1 MKKAAKF
8 LMKTVKWTFIVFCV
22 FLGSLFFREQRIPAD
37 WIVSAVSSHV
47 PSNIVFKCD
56 SASFGFRRGARMRGV
71 RLYDRE
77 RMDPVKAV
85 VSADSASVDFFLRR
99 VRIVGLK
106 IPRLHDGYYLPGNIE
121 RNGRLDV
128 EIPDVPSFSLT
139 LIRPDVLGIA
149 PERVVATVKT
159 KPRRVEFADVRVSW
173 PDIDRAMSVN
183 GSVYIDL
190 DEQRFRAE
198 ARGEARQSHIRP
210 LLVTLDVPVSVE
222 YMDAFTGVT
231 EPIPVSAKWDVN
243 LVNND
248 FRMLLDLHPQLGR
261 YNDVPMRRVDG
272 ELGLSVFTRGTN
284 LTCVTTVGPL
294 SALDPKGR
302 PLDGRLVVTVTNDV
316 TKLDFDVKSGI
327 ELKDLLSIADC
338 LNDGT
343 LDCVSCETPPEIT
356 VTGTLMPDFA
366 RQAENN
372 LHGTVA
378 FKKGV
383 FFESPVEDVAFSYS
397 YVGDTISF
405 DNISLRG
412 KEGGRYTGK
421 AKLHVPASDPDSAS
435 FSMVF
440 SCSDGSLGEIAEA
453 LGGDFGGRH
462 GVVNS
467 EVEVTGPISTNLYSH
482 INGCGKVR
490 VTEGRLAQMK
500 LFMGLTDY
508 LAANVPGV
516 ASLVNQS
523 QASVDYTITNGV
535 FASDNIFIEGAVFSI
550 KASGTYDIP
559 ADKLDFTVRLQLLK
573 NDSFLGKLVHPVM
586 FPFTKLMFPFTKLL
600 LEFKVTGSAEDPKWD
615 YISVLDRIL

>member
-586 FPFTKLMFPFTKLL
+586 FPFTKLL
-600 LEFKVTGSAEDPKWD
+600 LEFKVTGSVDDPKWN

>member
-1 MKKAAKF
+1 MKKAVRF
-8 LMKTVKWTFIVFCV
+8 LVKTVKWIFIVFCV

-106 IPRLHDGYYLPGNIE
+106 IPSLHDGYYLPGNLE

-128 EIPDVPSFSLT
+128 EIPDVPSFTLT
-139 LIRPDVLGIA
+139 LVRPDVLGIA
-149 PERVVATVKT
+149 PERAVATVRT
-159 KPRRVEFADVRVSW
+159 NPRRVEFEDVRVSW
-173 PDIDRAMSVN
+173 PDIDRAMSVD
-183 GSVYIDL
+183 GSVYIDF
-190 DEQRFRAE
+190 DEQRFHAV

-210 LLVTLDVPVSVE
+210 LLVTLDVPSAVS

-231 EPIPVSAKWDVN
+231 EPVPVSASWDVN

-248 FRMLLDLHPQLGR
+248 FRMHLDLHPTLGR
-261 YNDVPMRRVDG
+261 YNGVPMRRVDG
-272 ELGLSVFTRGTN
+272 ELGLEVYTRGTN
-284 LTCVTTVGPL
+284 LNCVTTVGPL

-302 PLDGRLVVTVTNDV
+302 TLDGRLVVEVTNDV
-316 TKLDFDVKSGI
+316 TRLAFDAKSGLA
-327 ELKDLLSIADC
+327 LKDILSIADC

-356 VTGTLMPDFA
+356 VTGILMPDPA
-366 RQAENN
+366 QQAEND

-378 FKKGV
+378 FRRGV
-383 FFESPVEDVAFSYS
+383 FFESPVEDVSFSYS
-397 YVGDTISF
+397 YVGETISF
-405 DNISLRG
+405 DDISLRG

-421 AKLHVPASDPDSAS
+421 AKLHVPVSDPDSAS
-435 FSMVF
+435 FSMAF
-440 SCSDGSLGEIAEA
+440 SCRDGSLGEIAEA
-453 LGGDFGGRH
+453 LGSDFGGRQ

-467 EVEVTGPISTNLYSH
+467 EAEVTGPISTNLYSH
-482 INGCGKVR
+482 VNGRGRVR
-490 VTEGRLAQMK
+490 VTEGRIAQMK

-523 QASVDYTITNGV
+523 QASLDYTITNGV
-535 FASDNIFIEGAVFSI
+535 FASNNIFIEGGVFSI

-586 FPFTKLMFPFTKLL
+586 FPFTKLL
-600 LEFKVTGSAEDPKWD
+600 LEFKVTGSAEDPKWN

>member
-1 MKKAAKF
+1 
-8 LMKTVKWTFIVFCV
+8 MKTVKWIFIVFCV

-37 WIVSAVSSHV
+37 WVVSTVSSHV

-56 SASFGFRRGARMRGV
+56 SASFGFRRGARMRGI

-77 RMDPVKAV
+77 RADPVKAV

-128 EIPDVPSFSLT
+128 DVPDVPSFSLM
-139 LIRPDVLGIA
+139 LVRPDVLGIA
-149 PERVVATVKT
+149 PERVVATVRT
-159 KPRRVEFADVRVSW
+159 NPRRVEFNDIGVSW
-173 PDIDRAMSVN
+173 PDIDRSMSVN
-183 GSVYIDL
+183 GSAYIDF
-190 DEQRFRAE
+190 DEQRFHAV

-261 YNDVPMRRVDG
+261 YNAVPMRRVDG

-302 PLDGRLVVTVTNDV
+302 TLDGRLVVTLTNDV
-316 TKLDFDVKSGI
+316 TKLDFDVKSGL

-356 VTGTLMPDFA
+356 VSGILMPDFA

-397 YVGDTISF
+397 YVGDTMSF

-412 KEGGRYTGK
+412 QEGGRYTGK

-435 FSMVF
+435 FSMAF

-453 LGGDFGGRH
+453 LGSDFGGRH

-467 EVEVTGPISTNLYSH
+467 EVEVAGPISTNLYSH
-482 INGCGKVR
+482 LNGRGKVR

-535 FASDNIFIEGAVFSI
+535 FASNNIFIEGAVFSI
-550 KASGTYDIP
+550 RASGTYDIP

-586 FPFTKLMFPFTKLL
+586 FPFTKLL
-600 LEFKVTGSAEDPKWD
+600 LEFKVTGSADDPKWN

>member
-8 LMKTVKWTFIVFCV
+8 LMKTVKWTFSVFCV

-106 IPRLHDGYYLPGNIE
+106 IPRLHDGYYLPGNLE

-128 EIPDVPSFSLT
+128 EIPDVPSFTLT
-139 LIRPDVLGIA
+139 LVRPDVLGIA
-149 PERVVATVKT
+149 PERAVATVRT
-159 KPRRVEFADVRVSW
+159 NPRRVEFEDVRVSW
-173 PDIDRAMSVN
+173 PDIDRAMSVD
-183 GSVYIDL
+183 GSVYIDF
-190 DEQRFRAE
+190 DEQRFHAV

-210 LLVTLDVPVSVE
+210 LLVTLDVPSAVS

-231 EPIPVSAKWDVN
+231 EPVPVSASWDVN

-248 FRMLLDLHPQLGR
+248 FRMHLDLHPTLGR
-261 YNDVPMRRVDG
+261 YNGVPMRRVDG
-272 ELGLSVFTRGTN
+272 ELGLEVYTRGTN
-284 LTCVTTVGPL
+284 LNCVTTVGPL

-302 PLDGRLVVTVTNDV
+302 TLDGRLAVVVTNDI
-316 TKLDFDVKSGI
+316 TRLEFDAKSGLA
-327 ELKDLLSIADC
+327 LKDILSIADC

-356 VTGTLMPDFA
+356 VTGTLMPDPA

-378 FKKGV
+378 FKRGV

-412 KEGGRYTGK
+412 KEGGRYTGR

-435 FSMVF
+435 FSMAF
-440 SCSDGSLGEIAEA
+440 SCRDGSLGEIAEV
-453 LGGDFGGRH
+453 LGSDFGGRH

-467 EVEVTGPISTNLYSH
+467 EVEITGPISTNLYPH
-482 INGCGKVR
+482 VNGRGKVR

-535 FASDNIFIEGAVFSI
+535 FFSDNILIEGAVFSI

-559 ADKLDFTVRLQLLK
+559 ADNLDFTVRLQLLK

-586 FPFTKLMFPFTKLL
+586 FPFTKLL
-600 LEFKVTGSAEDPKWD
+600 LEFKVTGSADDPKWD

>member
-440 SCSDGSLGEIAEA
+440 SCSDGSLGEIAEV

-586 FPFTKLMFPFTKLL
+586 FPFTKLL
-600 LEFKVTGSAEDPKWD
+600 LEFKVTGSVDDPKWD

>member
-1 MKKAAKF
+1 
-8 LMKTVKWTFIVFCV
+8 MKTVKWTFIVFCV
-22 FLGSLFFREQRIPAD
+22 FLGSLFFREQRIPAE
-37 WIVSAVSSHV
+37 WVVSAVSSHV

-56 SASFGFRRGARMRGV
+56 SAAFGFRRGARMRGV

-77 RMDPVKAV
+77 RTDPVKAV

-99 VRIVGLK
+99 VRIVGRK
-106 IPRLHDGYYLPGNIE
+106 IPRLHDGYYLPGNLE

-128 EIPDVPSFSLT
+128 EIPDMPSFTLT
-139 LIRPDVLGIA
+139 LVRPDVLGIA
-149 PERVVATVKT
+149 PERAVATVRT
-159 KPRRVEFADVRVSW
+159 NPRRVEFEDVRVSW
-173 PDIDRAMSVN
+173 PDIDRAMSVD
-183 GSVYIDL
+183 GSVYIDF
-190 DEQRFRAE
+190 DEQRFHAV

-210 LLVTLDVPVSVE
+210 LLVTLDVPSAVS

-231 EPIPVSAKWDVN
+231 EPVPVSASWDVN

-248 FRMLLDLHPQLGR
+248 FRMHLDLHPMLGR
-261 YNDVPMRRVDG
+261 YNGVPMRRVDG
-272 ELGLSVFTRGTN
+272 ELGLSVYTRGTN
-284 LTCVTTVGPL
+284 LNCETTIGPL

-302 PLDGRLVVTVTNDV
+302 TLDGRLVVVVTNDV
-316 TKLDFDVKSGI
+316 TRLEFDAKSGLA
-327 ELKDLLSIADC
+327 LKDILSIADC

-356 VTGTLMPDFA
+356 VTGTLMPDPA

-372 LHGTVA
+372 LHGAVS
-378 FKKGV
+378 FKRGV

-405 DNISLRG
+405 SDISLRG
-412 KEGGRYTGK
+412 KEGGRYAGK

-435 FSMVF
+435 FSMSF
-440 SCSDGSLGEIAEA
+440 SCRDGSLGEIAEA
-453 LGGDFGGRH
+453 LGSDFGGRQ

-467 EVEVTGPISTNLYSH
+467 EAEVTGLISTNLYSH
-482 INGCGKVR
+482 INGRGRVR

-535 FASDNIFIEGAVFSI
+535 FASDSIFIEGGVFSI

-559 ADKLDFTVRLQLLK
+559 ADNLDFTVRLQLLK
-573 NDSFLGKLVHPVM
+573 NDSFIGKLVHPV
-586 FPFTKLMFPFTKLL
+586 MFPFTKLL
-600 LEFKVTGSAEDPKWD
+600 LEFKVTGSAEDPKWN

>member
-37 WIVSAVSSHV
+37 WVVSAVDSHM

-440 SCSDGSLGEIAEA
+440 SCSDGSLGEIAEV

-586 FPFTKLMFPFTKLL
+586 FPFTKLL
-600 LEFKVTGSAEDPKWD
+600 LEFKVTGSVDDPKWD

>member
-22 FLGSLFFREQRIPAD
+22 FLGSLFFREQRVPAD
-37 WIVSAVSSHV
+37 WIVSAVSSHM

-56 SASFGFRRGARMRGV
+56 SAAFGFRRGARMRGV

-77 RMDPVKAV
+77 RTDPVKAV

-106 IPRLHDGYYLPGNIE
+106 VPRLHDGYYLPGNIE

-128 EIPDVPSFSLT
+128 EIPAIPSFSLT

-159 KPRRVEFADVRVSW
+159 KTRRVEFEDVSVSW

-183 GSVYIDL
+183 GSVYIDF
-190 DEQRFRAE
+190 DEQRFHAV

-210 LLVTLDVPVSVE
+210 LLVTLDVPSAVT

-231 EPIPVSAKWDVN
+231 EPVPVSASWDVN

-248 FRMLLDLHPQLGR
+248 FRMHLDLHPLLGR
-261 YNDVPMRRVDG
+261 YNGVPMRRVDG
-272 ELGLSVFTRGTN
+272 GLGLEVCTRGTN
-284 LTCVTTVGPL
+284 LNCVTTVGPL

-302 PLDGRLVVTVTNDV
+302 TLDGRLVVVVTNDM
-316 TKLDFDVKSGI
+316 TRLEFDVKSGLA
-327 ELKDLLSIADC
+327 LKDLLSIADC

-356 VTGTLMPDFA
+356 VVGTLLPDLA
-366 RQAENN
+366 MQAENN

-378 FKKGV
+378 FKRGV

-405 DNISLRG
+405 DDISLRG

-421 AKLHVPASDPDSAS
+421 AKLNVSASDPDSAS

-440 SCSDGSLGEIAEA
+440 SCRDGSLGEIAEA
-453 LGGDFGGRH
+453 LGSDFGGRH
-462 GVVNS
+462 GIVNS
-467 EVEVTGPISTNLYSH
+467 EVEVSGLISTNLYSH
-482 INGCGKVR
+482 LNARGKVR

-535 FASDNIFIEGAVFSI
+535 FASDNILIEGAVFSI

-559 ADKLDFTVRLQLLK
+559 ADKLNFTVRLQLLK

-586 FPFTKLMFPFTKLL
+586 FPFTKLL
-600 LEFKVTGSAEDPKWD
+600 LEFRVTGSAEDPKWD

>member
-106 IPRLHDGYYLPGNIE
+106 IPRLHDGYYLPGNLE

-128 EIPDVPSFSLT
+128 EIPDVPSFTLT
-139 LIRPDVLGIA
+139 LVRPDVLGIA
-149 PERVVATVKT
+149 PERAVATVRT
-159 KPRRVEFADVRVSW
+159 NPRRVEFEDVRVSW
-173 PDIDRAMSVN
+173 PDIDRAMSVD
-183 GSVYIDL
+183 GSVYVDF
-190 DEQRFRAE
+190 DEQRFHAV

-210 LLVTLDVPVSVE
+210 LLVTLDVPSAVS

-231 EPIPVSAKWDVN
+231 EPVPVSASWDVN

-248 FRMLLDLHPQLGR
+248 FRMHLDLHPTLGR
-261 YNDVPMRRVDG
+261 YNGVPMRRVDG
-272 ELGLSVFTRGTN
+272 ELGLEVYTRGTN
-284 LTCVTTVGPL
+284 LNCVTTVGPL

-302 PLDGRLVVTVTNDV
+302 TLDGRLAVVVTNDI
-316 TKLDFDVKSGI
+316 TRLEFDAKSGLA
-327 ELKDLLSIADC
+327 LKDILSIADC

-356 VTGTLMPDFA
+356 VTGTLMPDPA

-378 FKKGV
+378 FKRGV

-412 KEGGRYTGK
+412 KEGGRYTGR
-421 AKLHVPASDPDSAS
+421 AKLHVPASDPNSAS
-435 FSMVF
+435 FSMAF
-440 SCSDGSLGEIAEA
+440 SCRDGSLGEIAEV
-453 LGGDFGGRH
+453 LGSDFGGRH

-467 EVEVTGPISTNLYSH
+467 EVEITGPISTNLYPH
-482 INGCGKVR
+482 VNGRGKVR

-535 FASDNIFIEGAVFSI
+535 FFSDNILIEGAVFSI

-559 ADKLDFTVRLQLLK
+559 ADNLDFTVRLQLLK

-586 FPFTKLMFPFTKLL
+586 FPFTKLL
-600 LEFKVTGSAEDPKWD
+600 LEFKVTGSADDPKWD

>member
-106 IPRLHDGYYLPGNIE
+106 IPRLHDGYYLPGNLE

-128 EIPDVPSFSLT
+128 EIPDVPSFTLT
-139 LIRPDVLGIA
+139 LVRPDVLGIA
-149 PERVVATVKT
+149 PERAVATVRMN
-159 KPRRVEFADVRVSW
+159 PRRVEFEDVRVSW
-173 PDIDRAMSVN
+173 PDIDRAMSVD
-183 GSVYIDL
+183 GSVYIDF
-190 DEQRFRAE
+190 DEQRFHAV

-210 LLVTLDVPVSVE
+210 LLVTLDVPSAVS

-231 EPIPVSAKWDVN
+231 EPVPVSASWDVN

-248 FRMLLDLHPQLGR
+248 FRMHLDLHPTLGR
-261 YNDVPMRRVDG
+261 YNGVPMRRVDG
-272 ELGLSVFTRGTN
+272 ELGLEVYTRGTN
-284 LTCVTTVGPL
+284 LNCVTTVGPL

-302 PLDGRLVVTVTNDV
+302 TLDGRLAVVVTNDM
-316 TKLDFDVKSGI
+316 TRLDFDAKSGLA
-327 ELKDLLSIADC
+327 LKDILSIADC

-356 VTGTLMPDFA
+356 VTGTLMPDPA
-366 RQAENN
+366 MQAENN

-378 FKKGV
+378 FKRGV

-412 KEGGRYTGK
+412 KEGGRYTGR
-421 AKLHVPASDPDSAS
+421 AKLHVSASDPDSAS
-435 FSMVF
+435 FSMAL
-440 SCSDGSLGEIAEA
+440 SCRDGSLGEIAEV
-453 LGGDFGGRH
+453 LGSDFGGRH

-467 EVEVTGPISTNLYSH
+467 EVEIAGPISTNLYPH
-482 INGCGKVR
+482 VNGRGKVR

-535 FASDNIFIEGAVFSI
+535 FFSDNILIEGAVFSI

-559 ADKLDFTVRLQLLK
+559 ADNLDFTVRLQLLK

-586 FPFTKLMFPFTKLL
+586 FPFTKLL
-600 LEFKVTGSAEDPKWD
+600 LEFKVTGSADDPKWD

>member
-8 LMKTVKWTFIVFCV
+8 LIKTVKWVFIVFCV
-22 FLGSLFFREQRIPAD
+22 FIGSLFFREQRIPAD
-37 WIVSAVSSHV
+37 WVVSAVSSHV

-56 SASFGFRRGARMRGV
+56 SVSFGFRRGARVRGI

-77 RMDPVKAV
+77 RADPVQAV

-99 VRIVGLK
+99 VRVVGLK

-121 RNGRLDV
+121 RNERLDV
-128 EIPDVPSFSLT
+128 EVPDVPSFSLA
-139 LIRPDVLGIA
+139 LVRPDVFGIA
-149 PERVVATVKT
+149 PERVVATVRT
-159 KPRRVEFADVRVSW
+159 NPRRIEFDDVCVSW

-183 GSVYIDL
+183 GSASIDF
-190 DEQRFRAE
+190 DEQRFRAV

-210 LLVTLDVPVSVE
+210 LLVTLDVPVAVS
-222 YMDAFTGVT
+222 YMDAFTCVT
-231 EPIPVSAKWDVN
+231 EPVPVSASWDVN

-248 FRMLLDLHPQLGR
+248 FRMHLDLHPMLGR
-261 YNDVPMRRVDG
+261 YNGVPMRRVDG
-272 ELGLSVFTRGTN
+272 ELALSVCTRGTN
-284 LTCVTTVGPL
+284 LNCVTTIGPL

-302 PLDGRLVVTVTNDV
+302 TLDGRLAVVVTNDV
-316 TKLDFDVKSGI
+316 TRLEFDAKSGLA
-327 ELKDLLSIADC
+327 LKDVLSIADC

-356 VTGTLMPDFA
+356 VAGTLMPDPA
-366 RQAENN
+366 RQSEND

-378 FKKGV
+378 FKRGV
-383 FFESPVEDVAFSYS
+383 FFESPVEDVSFSYS

-405 DNISLRG
+405 DDVSLRG

-435 FSMVF
+435 FSMAF
-440 SCSDGSLGEIAEA
+440 SCRDGSLGEIAEV
-453 LGGDFGGRH
+453 LGGDFGERH
-462 GVVNS
+462 GIVNS
-467 EVEVTGPISTNLYSH
+467 EVEVTGPISTNLYPH
-482 INGCGKVR
+482 LNGRGRVR

-535 FASDNIFIEGAVFSI
+535 FSSNNIFIEGAVFSI

-559 ADKLDFTVRLQLLK
+559 ADNLDFTVRLQLLK

-586 FPFTKLMFPFTKLL
+586 FPFTKLL
-600 LEFKVTGSAEDPKWD
+600 LEFKVTGSVANPKWD
-615 YISVLDRIL
+615 YMSVLDRIL

>member
-1 MKKAAKF
+1 MKNAVRF
-8 LMKTVKWTFIVFCV
+8 LLKTVKWIFIVFCV

-56 SASFGFRRGARMRGV
+56 SAAFGFRRGARMRGL

-106 IPRLHDGYYLPGNIE
+106 IPRLHDGYYLPGNLE

-149 PERVVATVKT
+149 PEKVVATVRT
-159 KPRRVEFADVRVSW
+159 NPRRAEFNDVCVSW

-183 GSVYIDL
+183 GSAHIDF
-190 DEQRFRAE
+190 DEQRFHAV

-210 LLVTLDVPVSVE
+210 LLVTLDVPCAIS

-231 EPIPVSAKWDVN
+231 EPVPVSASWDVN

-248 FRMLLDLHPQLGR
+248 FRMHLDLHPMLGR
-261 YNDVPMRRVDG
+261 YNGVPMRRVDG
-272 ELGLSVFTRGTN
+272 ELGLEVCTRGTN
-284 LTCVTTVGPL
+284 LNCLTTIGPL

-302 PLDGRLVVTVTNDV
+302 TLDGRLAVVVTNDV
-316 TKLDFDVKSGI
+316 TRLEFDAKSGLA
-327 ELKDLLSIADC
+327 LKDILSIADC

-343 LDCVSCETPPEIT
+343 LDCVSCETPPEVT
-356 VTGTLMPDFA
+356 VSGTLMPDPA
-366 RQAENN
+366 KQAENN
-372 LHGTVA
+372 IHGTVSFA
-378 FKKGV
+378 RGV
-383 FFESPVEDVAFSYS
+383 FLESPVEDVSFSYS

-435 FSMVF
+435 FSLVF
-440 SCSDGSLGEIAEA
+440 SCRNGSLGEIAEA
-453 LGGDFGGRH
+453 LGSDFGGRH

-467 EVEVTGPISTNLYSH
+467 EVEVTGPISTNLYPY
-482 INGCGKVR
+482 INGRGRVR

-535 FASDNIFIEGAVFSI
+535 FASNNILIEGDVFSI
-550 KASGTYDIP
+550 KAAGTYDIS

-573 NDSFLGKLVHPVM
+573 NDSFLGKLDHPV
-586 FPFTKLMFPFTKLL
+586 MFPFTKLL

>member
-106 IPRLHDGYYLPGNIE
+106 IPRLHDGYYLPGNLE

-128 EIPDVPSFSLT
+128 EIPDVPSFTLT
-139 LIRPDVLGIA
+139 LVRPDVLGIA
-149 PERVVATVKT
+149 PERAVATVRT
-159 KPRRVEFADVRVSW
+159 NPRRVEFEDVRVSW
-173 PDIDRAMSVN
+173 PDIDRAMSVD
-183 GSVYIDL
+183 GSVYIDF
-190 DEQRFRAE
+190 DEQRFHAV

-210 LLVTLDVPVSVE
+210 LLVTLDVPSAVS

-231 EPIPVSAKWDVN
+231 EPVPVSASWDVN

-248 FRMLLDLHPQLGR
+248 FRMHLDLHPTLGR
-261 YNDVPMRRVDG
+261 YNGVPMRRVDG
-272 ELGLSVFTRGTN
+272 ELGLEVYTRGTN
-284 LTCVTTVGPL
+284 LNCVTTVGPL

-302 PLDGRLVVTVTNDV
+302 TLDGRLAVVVTNDI
-316 TKLDFDVKSGI
+316 TRLEFDAKSGLA
-327 ELKDLLSIADC
+327 LKDILSIADC

-356 VTGTLMPDFA
+356 VTGTLMPDPA

-378 FKKGV
+378 FKRGV

-412 KEGGRYTGK
+412 KEGGRYTGR
-421 AKLHVPASDPDSAS
+421 AKLHVSASDPDSAS
-435 FSMVF
+435 FSMAL
-440 SCSDGSLGEIAEA
+440 SCRDGSLGEIAEV
-453 LGGDFGGRH
+453 LGSDFGGRH

-467 EVEVTGPISTNLYSH
+467 EVEITGPISTNLYPH
-482 INGCGKVR
+482 VNGRGKVR

-535 FASDNIFIEGAVFSI
+535 FFSDNILIEGAVFSI

-559 ADKLDFTVRLQLLK
+559 ADNLDFTVRLQLLK

-586 FPFTKLMFPFTKLL
+586 FPFTKLL
-600 LEFKVTGSAEDPKWD
+600 LEFKVTGSAGDPKWD

>member
-106 IPRLHDGYYLPGNIE
+106 IPRLHDGYYLPGNLE

-128 EIPDVPSFSLT
+128 EIPDVPSFTLT
-139 LIRPDVLGIA
+139 LVRPDVLGIA
-149 PERVVATVKT
+149 PERAVATVRT
-159 KPRRVEFADVRVSW
+159 NPRRVEFEDVRVSW
-173 PDIDRAMSVN
+173 PDIDRAMSVD
-183 GSVYIDL
+183 GSVYIDF
-190 DEQRFRAE
+190 DEQRFHAV

-210 LLVTLDVPVSVE
+210 LLVTLDVPSAVS

-231 EPIPVSAKWDVN
+231 EPVPVSASWDVN

-248 FRMLLDLHPQLGR
+248 FRMHLDLHPTLGR
-261 YNDVPMRRVDG
+261 YNGVPMRRVDG
-272 ELGLSVFTRGTN
+272 ELGLEVYTRGTN
-284 LTCVTTVGPL
+284 LNCVTTVGPL

-302 PLDGRLVVTVTNDV
+302 TLDGRLAVVVTNDI
-316 TKLDFDVKSGI
+316 TRLEFDAKSGLA
-327 ELKDLLSIADC
+327 LKDILSIADC

-356 VTGTLMPDFA
+356 VTGTLMPDPA

-378 FKKGV
+378 FKRGV

-412 KEGGRYTGK
+412 KEGGRYTGR
-421 AKLHVPASDPDSAS
+421 AKLHVPASDPNSAS
-435 FSMVF
+435 FSMAF
-440 SCSDGSLGEIAEA
+440 SCRDGSLGEIAEV
-453 LGGDFGGRH
+453 LGSDFGGRH

-467 EVEVTGPISTNLYSH
+467 EVEITGPISTNLYPH
-482 INGCGKVR
+482 VNGRGKVR

-535 FASDNIFIEGAVFSI
+535 FFSDNILIEGAVFSI

-559 ADKLDFTVRLQLLK
+559 ADNLDFTVRLQLLK

-586 FPFTKLMFPFTKLL
+586 FPFTKLL
-600 LEFKVTGSAEDPKWD
+600 LEFKVTGSADDPKWD

>member
-1 MKKAAKF
+1 MKKAVRF
-8 LMKTVKWTFIVFCV
+8 LVKTVKWIFIVFCV

-106 IPRLHDGYYLPGNIE
+106 IPRLHDGYYLPGNLE

-128 EIPDVPSFSLT
+128 EIPNVPSFTLT
-139 LIRPDVLGIA
+139 LVRPDVLGIA
-149 PERVVATVKT
+149 PERAVATVRT
-159 KPRRVEFADVRVSW
+159 NPRRVEFEDVRVSW
-173 PDIDRAMSVN
+173 PDIDRAMSVD
-183 GSVYIDL
+183 GSVYIDF
-190 DEQRFRAE
+190 DEQRFHAV

-210 LLVTLDVPVSVE
+210 LLVTLDVPSAVS

-231 EPIPVSAKWDVN
+231 EPVPVSASWDVT

-248 FRMLLDLHPQLGR
+248 LRMHLDLHPTLGR
-261 YNDVPMRRVDG
+261 YNGVPMRRVDG
-272 ELGLSVFTRGTN
+272 ELGLEVYTRGTN
-284 LTCVTTVGPL
+284 LNCVTTVGPL

-302 PLDGRLVVTVTNDV
+302 TLDGRLAVVVTNDI
-316 TKLDFDVKSGI
+316 TRLEFDAKSGLA
-327 ELKDLLSIADC
+327 LKDILSIADC

-356 VTGTLMPDFA
+356 VTGTLMPDPA

-378 FKKGV
+378 FKRGV

-412 KEGGRYTGK
+412 KEGGRYTGR

-435 FSMVF
+435 FSMAF
-440 SCSDGSLGEIAEA
+440 SCRDGSLGEIAEV
-453 LGGDFGGRH
+453 LGSDFGGRH

-467 EVEVTGPISTNLYSH
+467 EVEITGPISTNLYPH
-482 INGCGKVR
+482 VNGRGKVR

-535 FASDNIFIEGAVFSI
+535 FFSDNILIEGAVFSI

-559 ADKLDFTVRLQLLK
+559 ADNLDFTVRLQLLK

-586 FPFTKLMFPFTKLL
+586 FPFTKLL
-600 LEFKVTGSAEDPKWD
+600 LEFKVTGSADDPKWD

>member
-1 MKKAAKF
+1 
-8 LMKTVKWTFIVFCV
+8 MKTVKWTFIVFCV

-37 WIVSAVSSHV
+37 WVVSTVNSHV

-77 RMDPVKAV
+77 RTDPVKAV

-106 IPRLHDGYYLPGNIE
+106 VPRLHDGYYLPGNLE

-128 EIPDVPSFSLT
+128 EIPDVPSFTLT
-139 LIRPDVLGIA
+139 LVRPDVLGIA
-149 PERVVATVKT
+149 PERAVATVRT
-159 KPRRVEFADVRVSW
+159 NPRRVEFEDVRVSW
-173 PDIDRAMSVN
+173 PDIDRAMSVD
-183 GSVYIDL
+183 GSVYIDF

-198 ARGEARQSHIRP
+198 ARDEARQSHIRP

-397 YVGDTISF
+397 YVGDTMSF

-412 KEGGRYTGK
+412 QEGGRYTGK
-421 AKLHVPASDPDSAS
+421 AKLHVPASNPDSAS
-435 FSMVF
+435 FSMAF

-482 INGCGKVR
+482 LNGRGKVR

-535 FASDNIFIEGAVFSI
+535 FASNNIFIEGAVFSI
-550 KASGTYDIP
+550 RATGTYDIP

-586 FPFTKLMFPFTKLL
+586 FPFTKLL
-600 LEFKVTGSAEDPKWD
+600 LEFTVTGSADDPKWD
-615 YISVLDRIL
+615 DISVLDRIL

>member
-106 IPRLHDGYYLPGNIE
+106 IPRLHDGYYLPGNLE
-121 RNGRLDV
+121 RDGRLDV
-128 EIPDVPSFSLT
+128 EIPDVPSFTLT
-139 LIRPDVLGIA
+139 LVRPDVLGIA
-149 PERVVATVKT
+149 PERAVATVRT
-159 KPRRVEFADVRVSW
+159 NPRRVEFEDVRVSW
-173 PDIDRAMSVN
+173 PDIDRAMSVD
-183 GSVYIDL
+183 GSVYIDF
-190 DEQRFRAE
+190 DEQRFHAV

-210 LLVTLDVPVSVE
+210 LLVTLDVPSAVS

-231 EPIPVSAKWDVN
+231 EPVPVSASWDVN

-248 FRMLLDLHPQLGR
+248 FRMHLDLHPTLGR
-261 YNDVPMRRVDG
+261 YNGVPMRRVDG
-272 ELGLSVFTRGTN
+272 ELGLEVYTRGTN
-284 LTCVTTVGPL
+284 LNCVTTVGPL

-302 PLDGRLVVTVTNDV
+302 TLDGRLAVVVTNDI
-316 TKLDFDVKSGI
+316 TRLEFDAKSGLA
-327 ELKDLLSIADC
+327 LKDILSIADC

-356 VTGTLMPDFA
+356 VTGTLMPDPA

-378 FKKGV
+378 FKRGV

-435 FSMVF
+435 FSMAFV
-440 SCSDGSLGEIAEA
+440 CRDGSLGEIAEV
-453 LGGDFGGRH
+453 LGSDFGGRH

-467 EVEVTGPISTNLYSH
+467 EVEITGPISTNLYPH
-482 INGCGKVR
+482 VNGRGKVR

-535 FASDNIFIEGAVFSI
+535 FSSNNIFIEGAVFSI

-559 ADKLDFTVRLQLLK
+559 ADNLDFTVRLQLLK

-586 FPFTKLMFPFTKLL
+586 FPFTKLL
-600 LEFKVTGSAEDPKWD
+600 LEFKVTGPADNPKWD

>member
-106 IPRLHDGYYLPGNIE
+106 IPRLHDGYYLPGNLE
-121 RNGRLDV
+121 RDGRLDV
-128 EIPDVPSFSLT
+128 EIPDVPSFTLT
-139 LIRPDVLGIA
+139 LVRPDVLGIA
-149 PERVVATVKT
+149 PERAVATVRT
-159 KPRRVEFADVRVSW
+159 NPRRVEFEDVRVSW
-173 PDIDRAMSVN
+173 PDIDRAMSVD
-183 GSVYIDL
+183 GSVYIDF
-190 DEQRFRAE
+190 DEQRFHAV

-210 LLVTLDVPVSVE
+210 LLVTLDVPSAVS

-231 EPIPVSAKWDVN
+231 EPVPVSASWDVN

-248 FRMLLDLHPQLGR
+248 FRMHLDLHPTLGR
-261 YNDVPMRRVDG
+261 YNGVPMRRVDG
-272 ELGLSVFTRGTN
+272 ELGLEVYTRGTN
-284 LTCVTTVGPL
+284 LNCVTTVGPL

-302 PLDGRLVVTVTNDV
+302 TLDGRLAVVVTNDI
-316 TKLDFDVKSGI
+316 TRLEFDAKSGLA
-327 ELKDLLSIADC
+327 LKDILSIADC

-343 LDCVSCETPPEIT
+343 LDCISCETPPEIT
-356 VTGTLMPDFA
+356 VTGTLMPDPA

-378 FKKGV
+378 FKRGV

-435 FSMVF
+435 FSMAF
-440 SCSDGSLGEIAEA
+440 SCRDGSLGEIAEV
-453 LGGDFGGRH
+453 LGSDFGGRH

-467 EVEVTGPISTNLYSH
+467 EVEITGPISTNLYPH
-482 INGCGKVR
+482 VNGRGKVR

-535 FASDNIFIEGAVFSI
+535 FSSNNIFIEGAVFSI

-559 ADKLDFTVRLQLLK
+559 ADNLDFTVRLQLLK

-586 FPFTKLMFPFTKLL
+586 FPFTKLL
-600 LEFKVTGSAEDPKWD
+600 LEFKVTGPADNPKWD

>member
-1 MKKAAKF
+1 MKKALKF

-22 FLGSLFFREQRIPAD
+22 FLGSLFFRDQRIPAD
-37 WIVSAVSSHV
+37 WIVSAVDSRV

-56 SASFGFRRGARMRGV
+56 SASFGFRHGAKMRGV

-77 RMDPVKAV
+77 RVDPVRAV
-85 VSADSASVDFFLRR
+85 VSADSASVDFLLRR

-106 IPRLHDGYYLPGNIE
+106 IPRLHDGYYLPGNSE
-121 RNGRLDV
+121 RNGRLNV

-149 PERVVATVKT
+149 PEKAVATVKVS
-159 KPRRVEFADVRVSW
+159 PRRLEFGDVRVSW

-183 GSVYIDL
+183 GSVYIDF
-190 DEQRFRAE
+190 DEQRFHAV

-210 LLVTLDVPVSVE
+210 LLVTLDVPSAIS

-231 EPIPVSAKWDVN
+231 EPVPVSASWDVN
-243 LVNND
+243 LFNND
-248 FRMLLDLHPQLGR
+248 FRMHLDMHPMLGR
-261 YNDVPMRRVDG
+261 YNGVPMRRVDG
-272 ELGLSVFTRGTN
+272 ELDLLVYTRGTN
-284 LTCVTTVGPL
+284 LNCVTTVGPL

-302 PLDGRLVVTVTNDV
+302 TLDGRLVVLVTNDV
-316 TKLDFDVKSGI
+316 TRLEFDAKSGLA
-327 ELKDLLSIADC
+327 LKDILSIADC

-356 VTGTLMPDFA
+356 IAGTLMPELAMQPGND
-366 RQAENN
+366 

-378 FKKGV
+378 FRRGV
-383 FFESPVEDVAFSYS
+383 FFGSPVEDVAFSYS

-405 DNISLRG
+405 DDISLRG

-421 AKLHVPASDPDSAS
+421 AKLHVPDSNADSAS
-435 FSMVF
+435 FSLAF
-440 SCSDGSLGEIAEA
+440 TCRDGSLGEIAEV
-453 LGGDFGGRH
+453 LGSDLGGRH
-462 GVVNS
+462 GIVNS
-467 EVEVTGPISTNLYSH
+467 EVEMTGPVSTNMYPQL
-482 INGCGKVR
+482 NGRGRIR
-490 VTEGRLAQMK
+490 VTEGRLARMK

-516 ASLVNQS
+516 AALVNQS

-535 FASDNIFIEGAVFSI
+535 FASNNIFIEGDVFSI
-550 KASGTYDIP
+550 RASGSYDIP

-586 FPFTKLMFPFTKLL
+586 FPFTKLL
-600 LEFKVTGSAEDPKWD
+600 LEFKVTGSADKPKWD

>member
-106 IPRLHDGYYLPGNIE
+106 IPRLHDGYYLPGNLE

-128 EIPDVPSFSLT
+128 EIPDVPSFTLT
-139 LIRPDVLGIA
+139 LVRPDVLGIA
-149 PERVVATVKT
+149 PERAVATVRT
-159 KPRRVEFADVRVSW
+159 NPRRVEFEDVRVSW
-173 PDIDRAMSVN
+173 PDIDRAMSVD
-183 GSVYIDL
+183 GSVYIDF
-190 DEQRFRAE
+190 DEQRFHAV

-210 LLVTLDVPVSVE
+210 LLVTLDVPSAVS

-231 EPIPVSAKWDVN
+231 EPVPVSASWDVN

-248 FRMLLDLHPQLGR
+248 FRMHLDLHPTLGR
-261 YNDVPMRRVDG
+261 YNGVPMRRVDG
-272 ELGLSVFTRGTN
+272 ELGLEVYTRGTN
-284 LTCVTTVGPL
+284 LNCVTTVGPL

-302 PLDGRLVVTVTNDV
+302 TLDGRLAVVVTNDI
-316 TKLDFDVKSGI
+316 TRLEFDAKSGLA
-327 ELKDLLSIADC
+327 LKDILSIADC

-356 VTGTLMPDFA
+356 VTGTLMPDPA

-378 FKKGV
+378 FKRGV

-405 DNISLRG
+405 DDISLRG

-435 FSMVF
+435 FSMAF
-440 SCSDGSLGEIAEA
+440 SCRDGSLGEIAEV
-453 LGGDFGGRH
+453 LGSDFGGRH

-467 EVEVTGPISTNLYSH
+467 EVEVTGPISTNLYPY
-482 INGCGKVR
+482 INGRGRVR

-535 FASDNIFIEGAVFSI
+535 FASNNILIEGDVFSI
-550 KASGTYDIP
+550 KAAGTYDIS

-586 FPFTKLMFPFTKLL
+586 FPFTKLL

>member
-1 MKKAAKF
+1 MKKAVKF
-8 LMKTVKWTFIVFCV
+8 LMKAVKWCFIVFCV

-37 WIVSAVSSHV
+37 WVVSAVDSHM

-56 SASFGFRRGARMRGV
+56 SASFGFRRGARMRGI

-77 RMDPVKAV
+77 RADPVKSV

-106 IPRLHDGYYLPGNIE
+106 IPSLHDGYYLPGNSE
-121 RNGRLDV
+121 RNERLDV
-128 EIPDVPSFSLT
+128 EIPDMPSFSLT

-149 PERVVATVKT
+149 PDRVVATVRT
-159 KPRRVEFADVRVSW
+159 NPRRVEFNDVCVSW

-183 GSVYIDL
+183 GSVYIDF
-190 DEQRFRAE
+190 DEQRFHAV

-210 LLVTLDVPVSVE
+210 LLVTLDVPTAIS

-231 EPIPVSAKWDVN
+231 EPVPVSASWDVN

-248 FRMLLDLHPQLGR
+248 FRMHLDLHPMLGR
-261 YNDVPMRRVDG
+261 YNGVPMRRVDG
-272 ELGLSVFTRGTN
+272 ELGLSVYTRGTN
-284 LTCVTTVGPL
+284 LNCVTTVGPL

-302 PLDGRLVVTVTNDV
+302 TLDGRLVVAVTNDV
-316 TKLDFDVKSGI
+316 TRLEFDAKSGLA
-327 ELKDLLSIADC
+327 LKDILSIADC

-343 LDCVSCETPPEIT
+343 LDCVSCETPPAIT
-356 VTGTLMPDFA
+356 VTGTLMPDPA
-366 RQAENN
+366 RQADND

-378 FKKGV
+378 FKRGV

-405 DNISLRG
+405 DDISMRG
-412 KEGGRYTGK
+412 KDGGHYTGR

-435 FSMVF
+435 FSMAFV
-440 SCSDGSLGEIAEA
+440 CRDGSLGEIADA
-453 LGGDFGGRH
+453 LGGNFGGRH

-467 EVEVTGPISTNLYSH
+467 EVEVTGPISTNLYPH
-482 INGCGKVR
+482 LNGRGRVR
-490 VTEGRLAQMK
+490 VTEGRIAQMK

-508 LAANVPGV
+508 LAANVPGI

-535 FASDNIFIEGAVFSI
+535 FASNNILIEGAVFSI

-573 NDSFLGKLVHPVM
+573 NESFLGKLVHPVM
-586 FPFTKLMFPFTKLL
+586 FPFTKLL
-600 LEFKVTGSAEDPKWD
+600 LEFKVTGSVDDPKWN

>member
-1 MKKAAKF
+1 
-8 LMKTVKWTFIVFCV
+8 
-22 FLGSLFFREQRIPAD
+22 LFFREQRISAD
-37 WIVSAVSSHV
+37 WIASAVSSHV

-56 SASFGFRRGARMRGV
+56 SASFGFRRGARMRGI

-77 RMDPVKAV
+77 RMDPVKVV

-106 IPRLHDGYYLPGNIE
+106 IPRLHDGYYLPGNLE

-128 EIPDVPSFSLT
+128 EIPDAPSFALT
-139 LIRPDVLGIA
+139 LIRPDVFGIA
-149 PERVVATVKT
+149 PERVVATVRT
-159 KPRRVEFADVRVSW
+159 NPRRVEFDDVRVSW
-173 PDIDRAMSVN
+173 PDMDCAMSVN
-183 GSVYIDL
+183 GSVYIDF
-190 DEQRFRAE
+190 DEQRFHAV

-210 LLVTLDVPVSVE
+210 LLVTLDVPSAIS

-231 EPIPVSAKWDVN
+231 EPVPVSASWDVN

-248 FRMLLDLHPQLGR
+248 FRMHLDLHPMLGR
-261 YNDVPMRRVDG
+261 YNGVPMRRVDG
-272 ELGLSVFTRGTN
+272 ELDLSVYTRGTN
-284 LTCVTTVGPL
+284 LNCVTTVGPL

-302 PLDGRLVVTVTNDV
+302 TLDGRLVVAVTNDV
-316 TKLDFDVKSGI
+316 TRLEFDAKSGLA
-327 ELKDLLSIADC
+327 LKDILSIADC

-356 VTGTLMPDFA
+356 VAGTLMPDPA
-366 RQAENN
+366 RQSGND

-378 FKKGV
+378 FKRGV

-405 DNISLRG
+405 DDISMRG
-412 KEGGRYTGK
+412 KDGGRYTGK
-421 AKLHVPASDPDSAS
+421 AKLHIPASDPDSAS
-435 FSMVF
+435 FSMAF
-440 SCSDGSLGEIAEA
+440 ACRDGSLGEIADA
-453 LGGDFGGRH
+453 LGSDFGGRH

-467 EVEVTGPISTNLYSH
+467 EAEVTGPMSTNLYSH
-482 INGCGKVR
+482 VNGRGRVR

-535 FASDNIFIEGAVFSI
+535 FASNNIFIEGAVFSI

-586 FPFTKLMFPFTKLL
+586 FPFTKLL
-600 LEFKVTGSAEDPKWD
+600 LEFKVTGSVDDPKWK
-615 YISVLDRIL
+615 YVSVLDRIL

>member
-8 LMKTVKWTFIVFCV
+8 LIKTVKWVFIVFCV
-22 FLGSLFFREQRIPAD
+22 FIGSLFFREQRIPAD
-37 WIVSAVSSHV
+37 WVVSAVSSHV

-56 SASFGFRRGARMRGV
+56 SVSFGFRRGARMRGV

-77 RMDPVKAV
+77 RADPVQAV

-99 VRIVGLK
+99 VRVVGLK

-121 RNGRLDV
+121 RNERLDV
-128 EIPDVPSFSLT
+128 EVPDVPSFSLT
-139 LIRPDVLGIA
+139 LVRPDVFGIA
-149 PERVVATVKT
+149 PERVVATVRT
-159 KPRRVEFADVRVSW
+159 NPRRIEFDDVCVSW

-183 GSVYIDL
+183 GSASIDF
-190 DEQRFRAE
+190 DEQRFRAV

-210 LLVTLDVPVSVE
+210 LLVTLDVPVAVS
-222 YMDAFTGVT
+222 YMDAFTCVT
-231 EPIPVSAKWDVN
+231 EPVPVSASWDVN

-248 FRMLLDLHPQLGR
+248 FRMHLDLHPMLGR
-261 YNDVPMRRVDG
+261 YNGVPMRRVDG
-272 ELGLSVFTRGTN
+272 ELALSVCTRGTN
-284 LTCVTTVGPL
+284 LNCVTTIGPL

-302 PLDGRLVVTVTNDV
+302 TLDGRLAVVVTNDV
-316 TKLDFDVKSGI
+316 TRLEFDAKSGLA
-327 ELKDLLSIADC
+327 LKDVLSIADC

-356 VTGTLMPDFA
+356 VAGTLMPDPA
-366 RQAENN
+366 RQSEND

-378 FKKGV
+378 FKRGV
-383 FFESPVEDVAFSYS
+383 FFESPVEDVSFSYS

-405 DNISLRG
+405 DDVSLRG

-435 FSMVF
+435 FSMAF
-440 SCSDGSLGEIAEA
+440 SCRDGSLGEIAEV
-453 LGGDFGGRH
+453 LGGDFGERH
-462 GVVNS
+462 GIVNS
-467 EVEVTGPISTNLYSH
+467 EVEVTSPISTNLYPH
-482 INGCGKVR
+482 LNGRGRVR

-535 FASDNIFIEGAVFSI
+535 FSSNNIFIEGAVFSI

-559 ADKLDFTVRLQLLK
+559 ADNLDFTVRLQLLK

-586 FPFTKLMFPFTKLL
+586 FPFTKLL
-600 LEFKVTGSAEDPKWD
+600 LEFKVTGPADNPKWD

>member
-106 IPRLHDGYYLPGNIE
+106 IPRLHDGYYLPGNLE

-128 EIPDVPSFSLT
+128 EIPDVPSFTLT
-139 LIRPDVLGIA
+139 LVRPDVLGIA
-149 PERVVATVKT
+149 PERAVATVRT
-159 KPRRVEFADVRVSW
+159 NPRRVEFEDVRVSW
-173 PDIDRAMSVN
+173 PDIDRAMSVD
-183 GSVYIDL
+183 GSVYIDF
-190 DEQRFRAE
+190 DEQRFHAV

-210 LLVTLDVPVSVE
+210 LLVTLDVPSAVS

-231 EPIPVSAKWDVN
+231 EPVPVSASWDVN

-248 FRMLLDLHPQLGR
+248 FRMHLDLHPTLGR
-261 YNDVPMRRVDG
+261 YNGVPMRRVDG
-272 ELGLSVFTRGTN
+272 ELGLEVYTRGTN
-284 LTCVTTVGPL
+284 LNCVTTVGPL

-302 PLDGRLVVTVTNDV
+302 TLDGRLAVVVTNDI
-316 TKLDFDVKSGI
+316 TRLEFDAKSGLA
-327 ELKDLLSIADC
+327 LKDILSIADC

-356 VTGTLMPDFA
+356 VTGTLMPDPA

-378 FKKGV
+378 FKRGV

-412 KEGGRYTGK
+412 KEGGRYTGR
-421 AKLHVPASDPDSAS
+421 AKLHVPASDPNSAS
-435 FSMVF
+435 FSMAF
-440 SCSDGSLGEIAEA
+440 SCRDGSLGEIAEV
-453 LGGDFGGRH
+453 LGSDFGGRH

-467 EVEVTGPISTNLYSH
+467 EVEITGPISTNLYPH
-482 INGCGKVR
+482 VNGRGKVR

-508 LAANVPGV
+508 LATNVPGV

-535 FASDNIFIEGAVFSI
+535 FFSDNILIEGAVFSI

-559 ADKLDFTVRLQLLK
+559 ADNLDFTVRLQLLK

-586 FPFTKLMFPFTKLL
+586 FPFTKLL
-600 LEFKVTGSAEDPKWD
+600 LEFKVTGSAGDPKWD

>member
-106 IPRLHDGYYLPGNIE
+106 IPRLHDGYYLPGNLE

-128 EIPDVPSFSLT
+128 EIPDVPSFTLT
-139 LIRPDVLGIA
+139 LVRPDVLGIA
-149 PERVVATVKT
+149 PERAVATVRT
-159 KPRRVEFADVRVSW
+159 NPRRVEFEDVRVSW
-173 PDIDRAMSVN
+173 PDIDRAMSVD
-183 GSVYIDL
+183 GSVYIDF
-190 DEQRFRAE
+190 DEQRFRAV

-356 VTGTLMPDFA
+356 VTGTLMPDPA

-378 FKKGV
+378 FKRGV

-412 KEGGRYTGK
+412 KEGGRYTGR
-421 AKLHVPASDPDSAS
+421 AKLHVPASDPNSAS
-435 FSMVF
+435 FSMAF
-440 SCSDGSLGEIAEA
+440 SCRDGSLGEIAEV
-453 LGGDFGGRH
+453 LGSDFGGRH

-467 EVEVTGPISTNLYSH
+467 EVEITGPISTNLYPH
-482 INGCGKVR
+482 VNGRGKVR

-535 FASDNIFIEGAVFSI
+535 FASNNILIEGAVFSI

-573 NDSFLGKLVHPVM
+573 NESFLGKLVHPVM
-586 FPFTKLMFPFTKLL
+586 FPFTKLL
-600 LEFKVTGSAEDPKWD
+600 LEFKVTGSVDDPKWN

>member
-22 FLGSLFFREQRIPAD
+22 FLGSLFFREQRVPAD
-37 WIVSAVSSHV
+37 WIVSAVSSHM

-56 SASFGFRRGARMRGV
+56 SAAFGFRRGARMRGV

-77 RMDPVKAV
+77 RTDPVKAV

-106 IPRLHDGYYLPGNIE
+106 VPRLHDGYYLPGNIE

-128 EIPDVPSFSLT
+128 EIPAIPSFSLT

-159 KPRRVEFADVRVSW
+159 KTRRVEFEDVSVSW

-183 GSVYIDL
+183 GSVYIDF
-190 DEQRFRAE
+190 DEQCFHAV

-210 LLVTLDVPVSVE
+210 LLVTLDVPSAVT

-231 EPIPVSAKWDVN
+231 EPVPVSASWDVN

-248 FRMLLDLHPQLGR
+248 FRMHLDLHPLLGR
-261 YNDVPMRRVDG
+261 YNGVPMRRVDG
-272 ELGLSVFTRGTN
+272 GLGLEVCTRGTN
-284 LTCVTTVGPL
+284 LNCVTTVGPL

-302 PLDGRLVVTVTNDV
+302 TLDGRLVVVVTNDM
-316 TKLDFDVKSGI
+316 TRLEFDVKSGLA
-327 ELKDLLSIADC
+327 LKDLLSIADC

-356 VTGTLMPDFA
+356 VVGTLLPDLA
-366 RQAENN
+366 MQAENN
-372 LHGTVA
+372 LHGTVSFA
-378 FKKGV
+378 RGV
-383 FFESPVEDVAFSYS
+383 FLDSPVEDVAFSYS

-435 FSMVF
+435 FSMAF
-440 SCSDGSLGEIAEA
+440 SCRDGSLGEIAEA
-453 LGGDFGGRH
+453 LGSDFGGRH
-462 GVVNS
+462 GIVNS
-467 EVEVTGPISTNLYSH
+467 EVVVSGLISTNLYSH
-482 INGCGKVR
+482 LNARGKVR

-586 FPFTKLMFPFTKLL
+586 FPFTKLL
-600 LEFKVTGSAEDPKWD
+600 LEFRVTGSADDPKWD

>member
-106 IPRLHDGYYLPGNIE
+106 IPRLHDGYYLPGNLE

-128 EIPDVPSFSLT
+128 EIPDVPSFTLT
-139 LIRPDVLGIA
+139 LVRPDVLGIA
-149 PERVVATVKT
+149 PERAVATVRT
-159 KPRRVEFADVRVSW
+159 NPRRVEFEDVRVSW
-173 PDIDRAMSVN
+173 PDIDRAMSVD
-183 GSVYIDL
+183 GSVYIDF
-190 DEQRFRAE
+190 DEQRFHAV

-210 LLVTLDVPVSVE
+210 LLVTLDVPSAVS

-231 EPIPVSAKWDVN
+231 EPVPVSASWDVN

-248 FRMLLDLHPQLGR
+248 FRMHLDLHPTLGR
-261 YNDVPMRRVDG
+261 YNGVPMRRVDG
-272 ELGLSVFTRGTN
+272 ELGLEVYTRGTN
-284 LTCVTTVGPL
+284 LNCVTTVGPL

-302 PLDGRLVVTVTNDV
+302 TLDGRLAVVVTNDI
-316 TKLDFDVKSGI
+316 TRLEFDAKSGLA
-327 ELKDLLSIADC
+327 LKDILSIADC

-356 VTGTLMPDFA
+356 VTGTLMPDPA

-378 FKKGV
+378 FKRGV

-412 KEGGRYTGK
+412 KEGGRYTGR
-421 AKLHVPASDPDSAS
+421 AKLHVPASDPNSAS
-435 FSMVF
+435 FSMAF
-440 SCSDGSLGEIAEA
+440 SCRDGSLGEIAEV
-453 LGGDFGGRH
+453 LGSDFGGRH

-467 EVEVTGPISTNLYSH
+467 EVEITGPISTNLYPH
-482 INGCGKVR
+482 VNGRGKVR

-535 FASDNIFIEGAVFSI
+535 FFSDNILIEGAVFSI

-559 ADKLDFTVRLQLLK
+559 ADNLDFTVRLQLLK

-586 FPFTKLMFPFTKLL
+586 FPFTKLL
-600 LEFKVTGSAEDPKWD
+600 LEFKVTGSAGDPKWD

>member
-1 MKKAAKF
+1 MKKAVKF
-8 LMKTVKWTFIVFCV
+8 LIKTVKWIFIVFCV
-22 FLGSLFFREQRIPAD
+22 FLGSLFFREQRISAD
-37 WIVSAVSSHV
+37 WIASAVSSHV

-56 SASFGFRRGARMRGV
+56 SASFGFRRGARMRGI

-77 RMDPVKAV
+77 RMDPVKVV

-99 VRIVGLK
+99 IRIVGLK
-106 IPRLHDGYYLPGNIE
+106 IPRLHDGYYLPGNLE

-139 LIRPDVLGIA
+139 LIRPDVFGIA
-149 PERVVATVKT
+149 PERVVATVRT
-159 KPRRVEFADVRVSW
+159 NPRRVEFDDVRVSW
-173 PDIDRAMSVN
+173 PDIDCAMSVS
-183 GSVYIDL
+183 GSVYIDF
-190 DEQRFRAE
+190 DEQRFHAV

-210 LLVTLDVPVSVE
+210 LLVTLDVPSAIS

-231 EPIPVSAKWDVN
+231 EPVPVSASWDVN
-243 LVNND
+243 LLNND
-248 FRMLLDLHPQLGR
+248 FRMHLDLHPMLGR
-261 YNDVPMRRVDG
+261 YNGVPMRRVDG
-272 ELGLSVFTRGTN
+272 ELDLSVYTRGTN
-284 LTCVTTVGPL
+284 LNCVTTVGPL

-302 PLDGRLVVTVTNDV
+302 TLDGRLVVAVTNDV
-316 TKLDFDVKSGI
+316 TRLEFDAKSGLA
-327 ELKDLLSIADC
+327 LKDILSIADC

-343 LDCVSCETPPEIT
+343 LDCVTCETPPEIT
-356 VTGTLMPDFA
+356 VSGTLMPDSA
-366 RQAENN
+366 RQSGND

-378 FKKGV
+378 FKRGV

-405 DNISLRG
+405 DDISMRG
-412 KEGGRYTGK
+412 KDGGRYTGK
-421 AKLHVPASDPDSAS
+421 AKLHIPASDPDSAS
-435 FSMVF
+435 FSMAF
-440 SCSDGSLGEIAEA
+440 ACRDGSLGEIADA
-453 LGGDFGGRH
+453 LGSDFGGRH

-467 EVEVTGPISTNLYSH
+467 EAEVTGPMSTNLYSH
-482 INGCGKVR
+482 VNGRGRVR

-535 FASDNIFIEGAVFSI
+535 FASNNIFIEGAVFSI

-586 FPFTKLMFPFTKLL
+586 FPFTKLL
-600 LEFKVTGSAEDPKWD
+600 LEFKVTGSVDDPKWK
-615 YISVLDRIL
+615 YVSVLDRIL

>member
-1 MKKAAKF
+1 MKKAVKF
-8 LMKTVKWTFIVFCV
+8 LMKAVKWCFIVFCV

-37 WIVSAVSSHV
+37 WVVSAVDSHM

-56 SASFGFRRGARMRGV
+56 SASFGFRRGARMRGI

-77 RMDPVKAV
+77 RADPVKSV

-106 IPRLHDGYYLPGNIE
+106 IPSLHDGYYLPGNSE
-121 RNGRLDV
+121 RNERLDV
-128 EIPDVPSFSLT
+128 EIPDMPSFSLT

-149 PERVVATVKT
+149 PDRVVATVRT
-159 KPRRVEFADVRVSW
+159 NPRRVEFNDVCVSW

-183 GSVYIDL
+183 GSVYIDF
-190 DEQRFRAE
+190 DEQRFHAV

-210 LLVTLDVPVSVE
+210 LLVTLDVPTAIS

-231 EPIPVSAKWDVN
+231 EPVPVSASWDVN

-248 FRMLLDLHPQLGR
+248 FRMHLDLHPMLGR
-261 YNDVPMRRVDG
+261 YNGVPMRRVDG
-272 ELGLSVFTRGTN
+272 ELGLSVYTRGTN
-284 LTCVTTVGPL
+284 LNCVTTVGPL

-302 PLDGRLVVTVTNDV
+302 TLDGRLVVAVTNDV
-316 TKLDFDVKSGI
+316 TRLEFDAKSGLA
-327 ELKDLLSIADC
+327 LKDILSIADC

-343 LDCVSCETPPEIT
+343 LDCVSCETPPTIT
-356 VTGTLMPDFA
+356 VTGTLMPDPA
-366 RQAENN
+366 RQAEND

-378 FKKGV
+378 FKRGV

-405 DNISLRG
+405 DDISMRG
-412 KEGGRYTGK
+412 KDGGHYTGR

-435 FSMVF
+435 FSMAFV
-440 SCSDGSLGEIAEA
+440 CRDGSLGEIADA

-467 EVEVTGPISTNLYSH
+467 EVEVTGPISTNLYPH
-482 INGCGKVR
+482 LNGRGRVR
-490 VTEGRLAQMK
+490 VTEGRIAQMK

-508 LAANVPGV
+508 LAANVPGI

-535 FASDNIFIEGAVFSI
+535 FASNNILIEGAVFSI

-573 NDSFLGKLVHPVM
+573 NESFLGKLVHPVM
-586 FPFTKLMFPFTKLL
+586 FPFTKLL
-600 LEFKVTGSAEDPKWD
+600 LEFKVTGSVDDPKWN